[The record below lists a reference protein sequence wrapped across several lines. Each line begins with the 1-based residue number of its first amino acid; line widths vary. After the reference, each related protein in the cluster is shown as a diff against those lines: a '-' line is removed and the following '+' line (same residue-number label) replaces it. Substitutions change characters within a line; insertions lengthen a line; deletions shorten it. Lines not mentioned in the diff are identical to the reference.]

1 MTDDRN
7 ESNAL
12 EADLENRLD
21 ELFGDDNA
29 QMVEAEAVNPSDER
43 LSDLK
48 SSVLSIDWEIT
59 DEGLQQF
66 ASQISATR
74 DSFKDDKI
82 VLMFLQILGSLG
94 DYIKSNRGK
103 AHPKTF
109 KILTSVFS
117 GLEMVVTQSDM
128 TEIEKKKTLQ
138 VELKRY
144 NELRGLIQKNKAKP
158 KGSKATVRAVAVETG
173 PTQAVQPT
181 PEEAPVSKA
190 PEAGEAVGMDQIM
203 AAIEDLKEFV
213 RTEIEALR
221 KEIVR

>member
-1 MTDDRN
+1 MTADRN

-21 ELFGDDNA
+21 ELFGDDSA
-29 QMVEAEAVNPSDER
+29 QMIEAEAVSHSDER
-43 LSDLK
+43 LADLK

-66 ASQISATR
+66 ASQISSTR
-74 DSFKDDKI
+74 NSFKDNKI

-117 GLEMVVTQSDM
+117 GLETVVTQSDM
-128 TEIEKKKTLQ
+128 SEIDKKKTLQ

-144 NELRGLIQKNKAKP
+144 NELRGLIQKNKARP
-158 KGSKATVRAVAVETG
+158 SGAKATVKVEPAETA
-173 PTQAVQPT
+173 PVQKAQPT
-181 PEEAPVSKA
+181 PEQAPVSQT
-190 PEAGEAVGMDQIM
+190 PEIADPVTLENVLT
-203 AAIEDLKEFV
+203 AIEDLKVFV

-221 KEIVR
+221 KEILR

>member
-1 MTDDRN
+1 MTADRT
-7 ESNAL
+7 ESNTL

-21 ELFGDDNA
+21 ELFGDDND
-29 QMVEAEAVNPSDER
+29 QMIGAETVSPSDER
-43 LSDLK
+43 LADLK

-59 DEGLQQF
+59 DKGLQQF
-66 ASQISATR
+66 AYQISSTR

-94 DYIKSNRGK
+94 DYIKANRGK

-117 GLEMVVTQSDM
+117 GLETVVSQSDM
-128 TEIEKKKTLQ
+128 PEIEKKKTLQ
-138 VELKRY
+138 IELKRY
-144 NELRGLIQKNKAKP
+144 NELRGLIQKNKTKS
-158 KGSKATVRAVAVETG
+158 KGAEASGKAEAAETA
-173 PTQAVQPT
+173 PIQTVQPT
-181 PEEAPVSKA
+181 PEQAPVSKA
-190 PEAGEAVGMDQIM
+190 PETVDAVNMERIM
-203 AAIEDLKEFV
+203 TAIEDLKEFV